1 VVFLIPQKSLTDR
14 SSFFFSEKL
23 SPETAFASVS
33 ARSIHLA
40 KKTLQKVLDKFTW
53 HRYTGLAKKT
63 WQARFIMNKD
73 DILKMSRKENKNG
86 DEREEKIKLRS
97 YAISAAIGALICMVL
112 VFLEGYIFDRSTTV
126 IWIIYCGI
134 MLSKS
139 ILDAIQLKKR
149 PEIAFSILW
158 GFCFISNTVFY
169 ILDNIG

>member
-1 VVFLIPQKSLTDR
+1 
-14 SSFFFSEKL
+14 
-23 SPETAFASVS
+23 
-33 ARSIHLA
+33 
-40 KKTLQKVLDKFTW
+40 
-53 HRYTGLAKKT
+53 
-63 WQARFIMNKD
+63 MNKD

-97 YAISAAIGALICMVL
+97 YAISAAIGALICMVF

-149 PEIAFSILW
+149 PEIAFSVLW